1 MIIDAAIPIDW
12 ICALRNRGDRFGG
25 VVSVVKVRAVQG
37 KRLMAAATIEI
48 PDDAFAILNRSPNEP
63 SQEIRL
69 AAAMIWY
76 TQARMSHKKARIFRA

>member
-1 MIIDAAIPIDW
+1 
-12 ICALRNRGDRFGG
+12 
-25 VVSVVKVRAVQG
+25 
-37 KRLMAAATIEI
+37 MAAATIEI

-76 TQARMSHKKARIFRA
+76 TQARMSHKKGAHFSGVSRIAFIDALAAARLPAFYVDADELMEAVEKPRLLKVPE